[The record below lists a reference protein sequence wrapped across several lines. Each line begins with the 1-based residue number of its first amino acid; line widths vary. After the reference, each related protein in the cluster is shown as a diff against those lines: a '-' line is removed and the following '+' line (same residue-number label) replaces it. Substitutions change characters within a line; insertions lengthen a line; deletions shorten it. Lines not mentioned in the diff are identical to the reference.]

1 MQITTTNYNGHKLP
15 PTCITMSGS
24 STCYTGSKDKCL
36 ISWDIETGKKNRIIK
51 QAHSDHILSVAVSSD
66 DKYLAS
72 SGRDKMIRIWDV
84 RSPQST
90 HIFQLS
96 GHFKDVT
103 GVAFQSGTYQL
114 YSSSLDRTVRVWDA
128 SQGSFVDTLYGHEGE
143 VSCVD
148 CMYNPRCLTAA
159 NDNSLRLWKVFE
171 ESQLVFNLSK
181 TVNIDCAKLMR
192 EGIFLS
198 GSQDGSVCLWSSSKR
213 KPLVKFENAHGGEWI
228 NSVGTVRFSDVCATG
243 SSDGYLK
250 LWRARPAEKQL
261 DQIANIAV
269 PGFING
275 ISMSDDGR
283 VMVACVGQEHRLGRW
298 TRNSSAKNGIV
309 VVRMQ
314 VDQDAESEEDEEI
327 SDNDNDDE

>member
-1 MQITTTNYNGHKLP
+1 MAPPRGRGGKRVIKKGSAKKPTNNGGPPKRKRVDEEIPSDEEFEVEMNKETVIPAYEDPEVKKIRQAKEYLDKISKLEERKDKVESRNDDPIAARLKKEALQAQKKIPKNLAAKLSRMQITTTNYNGHKLP

-171 ESQLVFNLSK
+171 ESQLSTL
-181 TVNIDCAKLMR
+181 I
-192 EGIFLS
+192 
-198 GSQDGSVCLWSSSKR
+198 
-213 KPLVKFENAHGGEWI
+213 
-228 NSVGTVRFSDVCATG
+228 
-243 SSDGYLK
+243 
-250 LWRARPAEKQL
+250 
-261 DQIANIAV
+261 V
-269 PGFING
+269 PN
-275 ISMSDDGR
+275 
-283 VMVACVGQEHRLGRW
+283 
-298 TRNSSAKNGIV
+298 
-309 VVRMQ
+309 
-314 VDQDAESEEDEEI
+314 
-327 SDNDNDDE
+327 